1 MPTLQHCPFCDE
13 LKSTKDALDFY
24 SRPGHTVQYKASL
37 ITEYYYNGNITG
49 QSAHRSVA
57 LKFCPVCGKNLQQIL
72 TP

>member
-13 LKSTKDALDFY
+13 LKSTKDTFDFY
-24 SRPGHTVQYKASL
+24 PRHGYTVQYKAAL
-37 ITEYYYNGNITG
+37 ITQNYYNGNITG